1 MGPIM
6 VVKQATIYDVARE
19 AKVSFKTVSRTLNS
33 EQGVRPA
40 TRQRV
45 MEAAKKL
52 NYAPN
57 RAARRLA
64 GNRSYTVAL
73 FYDGDFSSYIAG
85 LQLGMI
91 EACMPRHYELILH
104 PCNIDLESPSEDLR
118 TFLGQTAV
126 DGVVVTPP
134 LCDNPELI
142 SALEQM
148 GIQHVMISPQ
158 DHDRGLQVYFMEHQ
172 AAYDLTNYLV
182 RLGHQRIGFI
192 KGDPA
197 HSSSHARYK
206 AYKDAL
212 RNAGLKLDT
221 NIVSKGSF
229 SVRSGVAGARRILN
243 APQPPTAIFASDDD
257 TAVGVIHY
265 AHETGIRI
273 PDDLSVAGFDDV
285 TISRYIWPKLTT
297 VRQPIQLLGSTA
309 AQMLIDAVNAD
320 KAIKMD
326 SVATILEYEIIERDS
341 CAPPSAATQ

>member
-1 MGPIM
+1 MA
-6 VVKQATIYDVARE
+6 VKQATIYDVARE

-45 MEAAKKL
+45 IEAAKKL
-52 NYAPN
+52 NYTPN

-91 EACMPRHYELILH
+91 EACMPLHYELILH
-104 PCNIDLESPSEDLR
+104 PCDIDLESPSEDLR
-118 TFLGQTAV
+118 MFLGQTAV

-172 AAYDLTNYLV
+172 AAYDLTSYLIK
-182 RLGHQRIGFI
+182 LGHQRIGFI

-197 HSSSHARYK
+197 HSSSHSRYQ

-212 RNAGLKLDT
+212 RDAGLRLDT
-221 NIVSKGSF
+221 SIVTRGSF
-229 SVRSGVAGARRILN
+229 SLRSGVQGARKILN

-265 AHETGIRI
+265 AHEAGIRV
-273 PDDLSVAGFDDV
+273 PADLSVAGFDDV
-285 TISRYIWPKLTT
+285 PISRYIWPTLTT

-309 AQMLIDAVNAD
+309 ARLLIDTIRSD

-326 SVATILEYEIIERDS
+326 SVATILQHEIIERDS
-341 CAPPSAATQ
+341 CAPPRPATG

>member
-1 MGPIM
+1 MA
-6 VVKQATIYDVARE
+6 VKQATIYDVARE

-45 MEAAKKL
+45 IAAAKKL

-57 RAARRLA
+57 LSARRLA

-104 PCNIDLESPSEDLR
+104 PCDIELESPSEDLR

-142 SALEQM
+142 SALERT

-172 AAYDLTNYLV
+172 AAYELTNYLIK
-182 RLGHQRIGFI
+182 LGHRRIGFI

-197 HSSSHARYK
+197 HSSSHARYE

-212 RNAGLKLDT
+212 RDAGLKLDT
-221 NIVSKGSF
+221 SIVSRGSF
-229 SVRSGVAGARRILN
+229 NFRSGVRGAKRILD
-243 APQPPTAIFASDDD
+243 AVRPPTAIFASDDD

-265 AHETGIRI
+265 AHESGIRV
-273 PDDLSVAGFDDV
+273 PAELSVAGFDDV
-285 TISRYIWPKLTT
+285 PISRYIWPTLTT

-309 AQMLIDAVNAD
+309 AQMLINAVSSD
-320 KAIKMD
+320 KAVRMD

-341 CAPPSAATQ
+341 CAPPRPAQA